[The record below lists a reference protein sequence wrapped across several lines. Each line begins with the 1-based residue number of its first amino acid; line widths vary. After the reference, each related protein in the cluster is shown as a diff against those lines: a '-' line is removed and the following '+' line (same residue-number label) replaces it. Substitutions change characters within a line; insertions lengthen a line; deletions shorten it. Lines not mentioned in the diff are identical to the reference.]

1 MFENYFVI
9 FYPLLRSNGPLFL
22 YLPFFAKEYFATS
35 KKIFYPKILWYKI
48 FYPLLG
54 QMGLCFSIYHFL
66 RKNVFPRQKRFS
78 IRPVCWF
85 YSKGRSYTKRPR
97 YPRSPTIGG
106 SKTKNFSIVLTLSLD
121 TTAVV
126 LKLFSLY
133 YITILKNKIVVENK
147 FLRPVNTF
155 EGLLLKKICWVLK
168 KD

>member
-1 MFENYFVI
+1 MGLCFSIY
-9 FYPLLRSNGPLFL
+9 LFL
-22 YLPFFAKEYFATS
+22 RKNILPRQKRFSIRKFYDIKFFTHF
-35 KKIFYPKILWYKI
+35 
-48 FYPLLG
+48 LG

-133 YITILKNKIVVENK
+133 ILQFLKIKIVVENK

-155 EGLLLKKICWVLK
+155 EGLLLKKYVECWK
-168 KD
+168 